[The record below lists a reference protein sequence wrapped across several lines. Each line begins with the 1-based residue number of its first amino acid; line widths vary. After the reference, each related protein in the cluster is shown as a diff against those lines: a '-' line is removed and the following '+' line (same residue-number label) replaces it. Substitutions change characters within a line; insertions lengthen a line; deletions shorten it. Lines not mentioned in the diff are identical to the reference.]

1 MTSDLN
7 LIQQPLSSSSLW
19 VGKSLTIGRR
29 AAPAGKAIKTG
40 VPESAYELMADRATI
55 KSKSIY

>member
-7 LIQQPLSSSSLW
+7 LIQQPLSSSSLS

-40 VPESAYELMADRATI
+40 VVPDSA
-55 KSKSIY
+55 S